1 VTKPT
6 PTAGDADWLRKLIAA
21 CDLALDRLPADPRTV
36 TLHADIISLRADLQA
51 RVDELDT
58 ENAA

>member
-1 VTKPT
+1 MTT
-6 PTAGDADWLRKLIAA
+6 PAPATCDADWLRKLIVA
-21 CDLALDRLPADPRTV
+21 CELAMDRLPTDPRMIA
-36 TLHADIISLRADLQA
+36 LHADIALLRADLQA